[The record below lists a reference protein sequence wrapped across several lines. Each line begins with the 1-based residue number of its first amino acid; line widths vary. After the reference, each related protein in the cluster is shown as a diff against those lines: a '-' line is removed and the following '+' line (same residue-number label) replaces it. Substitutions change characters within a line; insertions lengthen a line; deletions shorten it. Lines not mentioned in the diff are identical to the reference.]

1 MRTTRFEAVS
11 RDPRCDTRSAD
22 VPPSAARRYP
32 LPPRSPE
39 DSESVV
45 PCALIEQF
53 LAESRQ
59 HFGL

>member
-22 VPPSAARRYP
+22 VPPSAARRHP
-32 LPPRSPE
+32 LPPRLPDDGE
-39 DSESVV
+39 AVM
-45 PCALIEQF
+45 PCALIEQC